1 MIALLKA
8 CLLVCLCLANYGIG
22 VFTTEKKYK
31 KAEEKKD
38 EVGDNAMGGTV

>member
-1 MIALLKA
+1 MIALFKA
-8 CLLVCLCLANYGIG
+8 CLLVCLCVANYGVG

-38 EVGDNAMGGTV
+38 VRDNAMGGTV